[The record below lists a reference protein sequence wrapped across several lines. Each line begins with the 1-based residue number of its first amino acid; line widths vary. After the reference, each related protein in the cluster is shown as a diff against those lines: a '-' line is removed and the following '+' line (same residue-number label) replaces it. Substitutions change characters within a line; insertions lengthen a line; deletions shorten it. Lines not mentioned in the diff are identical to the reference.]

1 MQLAVAEAPH
11 IAGLAFPDQ
20 GCLVSPGAIEM
31 AIQAVV
37 REVGGAAFKPAG
49 ERRVAPIEHLLKG
62 LKPVQVLLGLLA
74 PEGIWIGIGLGHQG
88 AIGLQGANG
97 RFCREG
103 LRRSEDTLLLQNR
116 FDLWVRHYRG
126 RAYQR
131 N

>member
-1 MQLAVAEAPH
+1 
-11 IAGLAFPDQ
+11 
-20 GCLVSPGAIEM
+20 M

-37 REVGGAAFKPAG
+37 GEVGGAAFKPAG
-49 ERRVAPIEHLLKG
+49 ERGVAPIEHLLKG

-74 PEGIWIGIGLGHQG
+74 PKGIGVRIGLGHQG

-97 RFCREG
+97 RLRREG